1 MASGVGG
8 RMGDEELAV
17 VGPAAA
23 SLLALVLSLL
33 NLYLQR
39 RDRRPR
45 LKVRVRYEYRA
56 VVGED
61 PSVARMHD
69 RSQRGLYM
77 RLGDFLREH
86 GLEYPRGT
94 PVVRFAIS
102 NEGEKVAYL
111 STVRLVFREGGVF
124 GRRMVLDPV
133 QDRVMP
139 VELARGVANVVGGQ
153 IPVEIVPGDGVG
165 YRFSLT
171 RLATALEREG
181 HAGDVQLV
189 LEAADRLGNTYR
201 RPFRVST
208 DLWAY
213 HEEGDSP

>member
-1 MASGVGG
+1 MPSGVGG
-8 RMGDEELAV
+8 RMGGEDLAL

-45 LKVRVRYEYRA
+45 LKIRVLYEYRV
-56 VVGED
+56 VVGEE
-61 PSVARMHD
+61 PAVARVHD
-69 RSQRGLYM
+69 RSQKGLYM

-86 GLEYPRGT
+86 GLEYPRGS

-102 NEGEKVAYL
+102 NEGEKAAYL
-111 STVRLVFREGGVF
+111 STVRLVFREGGAF
-124 GRRMVLDPV
+124 GRRMALDPA
-133 QDRVMP
+133 QERVMP
-139 VELARGVANVVGGQ
+139 LELARGVANVVGGET
-153 IPVEIVPGDGVG
+153 PVEIVPGDGVG

-171 RLATALEREG
+171 RLATTLEREG
-181 HAGDVQLV
+181 HTGDVRLV
-189 LEAADRLGNTYR
+189 FEAADRLGNIYR

-213 HEEGDSP
+213 HERA